1 MENYKNLNIPEI
13 KITLSFDKK
22 IKKSELK
29 IIHTSMDAYRIFK
42 QIFNSDTFDWVE
54 ECIILCLNRANKLVG
69 FYKISSGGTTGTV
82 VDPKVIFTVA
92 LNCAASGIILAH
104 NHPSGNLNPSEQDK
118 AITKKLK
125 DAGKL
130 LDINLLDHMILTD
143 ESFYSFADEGQI

>member
-29 IIHTSMDAYRIFK
+29 IIHTSVDAYRIFK

>member
-1 MENYKNLNIPEI
+1 MQYNEILNIPEI

-29 IIHTSMDAYRIFK
+29 TIHSSVDAYKIFK
-42 QIFNSDTFDWVE
+42 QIFNADTFDWIE
-54 ECIILCLNRANKLVG
+54 ECIVLCINRANKIVG
-69 FYKISSGGTTGTV
+69 FYKISSGGTTGTI

-92 LNCAASGIILAH
+92 LNCAASSIILAH

-143 ESFYSFADEGQI
+143 ESFYSFADEGQM

>member
-29 IIHTSMDAYRIFK
+29 TIHSSTDAYRILK
-42 QIFNSDTFDWVE
+42 DIFNADTFDWVE
-54 ECIILCLNRANKLVG
+54 ECIILCMNRANKIVG

-82 VDPKVIFTVA
+82 VDPKVIFTTA

-104 NHPSGNLNPSEQDK
+104 NHPSGNLTPSEQDK
-118 AITKKLK
+118 AMTKKLK
-125 DAGKL
+125 EGGKL
-130 LDINLLDHMILTD
+130 LDITLFDHLILTD
-143 ESFYSFADEGQI
+143 EGFYSFQDEGQL